1 MIFSIW
7 FNTTRYYFPES
18 FTKRFVKKCI
28 EERVNS
34 RADIPQPC
42 DEAEDVVADVLRA
55 AGTRW
60 HDHVDHE
67 ERGPEEHEGEEH
79 NSQHLR
85 SCIAQLYTSIYCM
98 YLNSFRYDINNFIK
112 LRRYINLYGI
122 YAYALNMNYIFAFE
136 LDSFAYAIEW
146 TNYLSN

>member
-55 AGTRW
+55 AGTR
-60 HDHVDHE
+60 
-67 ERGPEEHEGEEH
+67 
-79 NSQHLR
+79 
-85 SCIAQLYTSIYCM
+85 
-98 YLNSFRYDINNFIK
+98 
-112 LRRYINLYGI
+112 
-122 YAYALNMNYIFAFE
+122 
-136 LDSFAYAIEW
+136 
-146 TNYLSN
+146 